1 MADKTQFKTRDE
13 ERPDA
18 PAGHVYSI
26 SRKLAVVADSA
37 AQNDRIV
44 IQNLPKGHVI
54 LRARLGHDA
63 TLGASC
69 TAKLASGTTA
79 LTAATTAGAASY
91 VMDTVACPIDAAA
104 DQSFN
109 ILIEGAAIAATAI
122 IYVDAVVLNRGAA
135 VA

>member
-18 PAGHVYSI
+18 PAGKVYSI
-26 SRKLAVVADSA
+26 SRKLGVVADSA

-44 IQNLPKGHVI
+44 LQNLPKHHVV
-54 LRARLGHDA
+54 LRGRIGHDA

-69 TAKLASGTTA
+69 TLKLAAGTTA

-91 VMDTVACPIDAAA
+91 VMDTIACPIDDSA
-104 DQSFN
+104 DQSLN
-109 ILIEGAAIAATAI
+109 LLVEGAAIAATAN
-122 IYVDAVVLNRGAA
+122 IYVDLLVVNRGAA